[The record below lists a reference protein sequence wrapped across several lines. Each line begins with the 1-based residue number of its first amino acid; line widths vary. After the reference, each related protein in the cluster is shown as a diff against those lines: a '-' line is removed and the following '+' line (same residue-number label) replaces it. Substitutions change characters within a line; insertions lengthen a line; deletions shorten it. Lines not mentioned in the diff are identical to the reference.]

1 MKKDKQQILKLIK
14 AAINRKNPE
23 AEVILFGSR
32 ARGQEHKNSDWD
44 ILILLNAPYVDRSTE
59 KEYREELFD
68 VELETGEAISTFVFS
83 KQDWE
88 TKHSITP
95 LFEKIQKDGVRL

>member
-1 MKKDKQQILKLIK
+1 MPEGKKI
-14 AAINRKNPE
+14 RT
-23 AEVILFGSR
+23 R
-32 ARGQEHKNSDWD
+32 DWD
-44 ILILLNAPYVDRSTE
+44 ILILLNTPYVDRKTE

-95 LFEKIQKDGVRL
+95 LFENIQRDGVRL